1 MLLSVPRKVWLPVA
15 IIAVLVCAYAFVGQV
30 LAPRWIA
37 DAVRAHV
44 EGRLGLQ
51 LAIGRVEVAPF
62 SLSARVTDVAITTPD
77 AAPLVSFGELG
88 VDLSAASLWRRSLVI
103 ARAELI
109 APRIDAT
116 LSADRRLNLL
126 ALLPPADTA
135 RPPDSPGD
143 DALPAI
149 DLAEFVVS
157 AGAASFEDRGR
168 EPALRVELRPI
179 EFTLRDFSTRR
190 DTGNRYR
197 LQARA
202 VSGESLQWQGSFDLQ
217 PFAARGEFS
226 LAGVTASTVQR
237 YAGELLPF
245 DVTDGRLRLTAG
257 YEVVAR
263 QQGGVDVRASVER
276 LDAANLAFKER
287 VAGIPGAGGPT
298 AAAAEDPAVRISGLA
313 LREAR
318 VELGEQR
325 VDLGRVGVQ
334 GLQVTAVRDANGF
347 NLQRMLRRDDPDDE
361 PTTWTVALP
370 RIALVDAAIRF
381 EDRSRAPA
389 AALPLDALRLV
400 ATGYD
405 SAADSEVALDV
416 NGRLAGGA
424 LSLAAKLTLP
434 EPSLRG
440 QVELE
445 GFDLLTLTPYLT
457 ERVRLDLRSG
467 RLDLAGDI
475 ESKLPD
481 RALAF
486 DGRVAVRELLTRDKA
501 VGRDLV
507 KWRRVAAD
515 GVRLQSDFDGRGR
528 LRVATVTA
536 DAPYV
541 DLVIGPDG
549 RTNVADVLATADAAA
564 TPTAATPY
572 APTPPAATPPVS
584 TPPAPR
590 PLAVT
595 IDRVRVREGSANFAD
610 LSVTPNFGTG
620 IQTLSGTI
628 TGLSSA
634 VDSRAKVAL
643 AGQVDRYAPVSID
656 GEINYLAARSYTDLK
671 VVFRNM
677 ELTTLNPYSGK
688 FAGYRIERGKL
699 SADFAYRV
707 ADRKLDAQHK
717 ILLTQLQ
724 LGERVDSPDAVGL
737 PLKLAI
743 ALLKDR
749 NGNIELDLPVS
760 GSLDDPQ
767 FRIGP
772 IVWKMFVN
780 LIGKVATAPFALLG
794 SLFGGGEESRFVE
807 FAPGSADLNAAMQER
822 LGGVRQALVDRPEL
836 RLELPLATD
845 AVRDSEALRDRA
857 WQRELA
863 QFAPPALRADRGR
876 YLRLLTSR
884 YAAGG
889 GDPDAA
895 LASLEA
901 VDRDAL
907 RELSIS
913 TLEAAL
919 RGRVEVPATDLEALA
934 RARAAAV
941 QDALLQSGEIE
952 PERVFI
958 TRPAPATTEGDAVR
972 LELALS
978 VD

>member
-1 MLLSVPRKVWLPVA
+1 MSLSVPRKIWLPVA
-15 IIAVLVCAYAFVGQV
+15 IIAVLVGAYAFAGSV
-30 LAPRWIA
+30 LAPRWIV
-37 DAVRAHV
+37 DAARAHV
-44 EGRLGLQ
+44 EGSLGLR

-62 SLSARVTDVAITTPD
+62 SLSARVYDVAITTPD
-77 AAPLVSFGELG
+77 SAPLASFGELS

-103 ARAELI
+103 ERAALV
-109 APRIDAT
+109 APRIAAT
-116 LSADRRLNLL
+116 LSAERRLNLL

-135 RPPDSPGD
+135 RPPESSGD
-143 DALPAI
+143 EALPAI

-157 AGAASFEDRGR
+157 AGAASFEDRGP
-168 EPALRVELRPI
+168 EPALRVELQPI

-190 DTGNRYR
+190 DAGNRYR

-217 PFAARGEFS
+217 PFAARGDFR

-245 DVTDGRLRLTAG
+245 DVTDGQLRLAAS

-263 QQGGVDVRASVER
+263 QQGGVDMRASVER
-276 LDAANLAFKER
+276 LDAANLALSER
-287 VAGIPGAGGPT
+287 AEGRSGAGEPA
-298 AAAAEDPAVRISGLA
+298 AAAAEGPAVRIAGLA
-313 LREAR
+313 LRGAR
-318 VELGEQR
+318 ADLGERR

-347 NLQRMLRRDDPDDE
+347 NLERMLRRDDPDDE
-361 PTTWTVALP
+361 PTTWAVALP
-370 RIALVDAAIRF
+370 RIAVVDAAIRF
-381 EDRSRAPA
+381 EDRSRTPVAV
-389 AALPLDALRLV
+389 LPLDALTVV

-405 SAADSEVALDV
+405 SAADSEVALDLD
-416 NGRLAGGA
+416 GQLAGGA

-434 EPSLRG
+434 EPALRG
-440 QVELE
+440 RLELE
-445 GFDLLTLTPYLT
+445 GLDLLTLTPYLS
-457 ERVRLDLRSG
+457 ERVRLDVRSG
-467 RLDLAGDI
+467 RLDLAGEID
-475 ESKLPD
+475 SKLSE

-486 DGRVAVRELLTRDKA
+486 DGRLAVRELLTRDKA

-507 KWRRVAAD
+507 KWRRVVVD
-515 GVRLQSDFDGRGR
+515 GLQWQSDFDGRGR

-536 DAPYV
+536 DAPYI

-549 RTNVADVLATADAAA
+549 RTNVADVLATA
-564 TPTAATPY
+564 
-572 APTPPAATPPVS
+572 APASTPPRSTPPES

-590 PLAVT
+590 PLAVI
-595 IDRVRVREGSANFAD
+595 IDRVRIRDGSANFAD

-620 IQTLSGTI
+620 IQTLSGTV

-717 ILLTQLQ
+717 IVLTQLQ
-724 LGERVDSPDAVGL
+724 LGERVESPDAVGL

-780 LIGKVATAPFALLG
+780 LIGKIATAPFALLG

-807 FAPGSADLNAAMQER
+807 FVPGSADLNPAMQER
-822 LGGVRQALVDRPEL
+822 LAGVRQALVDRPEL

-845 AVRDSEALRDRA
+845 AARDGEALRDLA

-863 QFAPPALRADRGR
+863 EFAPPALRAERGR
-876 YLRLLTSR
+876 YLKLLTSR
-884 YAAGG
+884 YATSGA
-889 GDPDAA
+889 DPAA
-895 LASLEA
+895 LLESLQAE
-901 VDRDAL
+901 DRDTLRERSIETLESAL
-907 RELSIS
+907 RQ
-913 TLEAAL
+913 AVA
-919 RGRVEVPATDLEALA
+919 VAPADFETLA

-941 QDALLQSGEIE
+941 KDALLQSGEVD
-952 PERVFI
+952 PVRVFI